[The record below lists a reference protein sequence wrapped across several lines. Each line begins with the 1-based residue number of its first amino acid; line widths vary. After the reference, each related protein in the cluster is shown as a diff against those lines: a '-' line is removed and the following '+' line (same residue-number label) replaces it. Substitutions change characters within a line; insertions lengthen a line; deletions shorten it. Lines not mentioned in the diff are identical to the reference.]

1 MNKMQNSKV
10 YSMALIALFS
20 AVTAVFSQIII
31 PIGPVP
37 INLALLAVFT
47 CGCALGRKNGTIS
60 IAIYVLLGVVG
71 VPVFTGFQG
80 GLAKVAGP
88 TGGYIIGYLFAVFII
103 GLMCDKLGRKVWV
116 MAVSIIIGIIVCYA
130 FGTAWF
136 VFSMGEG
143 IWESLMLCVFPFLP
157 GDAAKTVATILII
170 KALEKTHLLP
180 GTKSVSA

>member
-10 YSMALIALFS
+10 YSMALIALFA

-47 CGCALGRKNGTIS
+47 CGCALGWKNGTIS

-88 TGGYIIGYLFAVFII
+88 TGGYIVGYLFAVFII

-116 MAVSIIIGIIVCYA
+116 MAVAIILGTIVCYA

-136 VFSMGEG
+136 VFSMEQG

-157 GDAAKTVATILII
+157 GDIAKTVVTILII
-170 KALEKTHLLP
+170 KALEKARLLP
-180 GTKSVSA
+180 YTKTN